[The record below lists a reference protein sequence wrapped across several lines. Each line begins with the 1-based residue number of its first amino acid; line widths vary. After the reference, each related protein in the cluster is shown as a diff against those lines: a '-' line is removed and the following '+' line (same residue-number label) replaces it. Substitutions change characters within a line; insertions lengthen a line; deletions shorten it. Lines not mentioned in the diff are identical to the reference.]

1 MKTISPSRFLSTK
14 ISTTKLAVILM
25 AYEPRFR
32 RTLLLI
38 AMFSVPI
45 IFSIRLASEN
55 FDPDVWWHLRTGEWI
70 VKNLEVPTTD
80 MFSIMRGTNWIAYS
94 WLYEILI
101 YAIHSLLGLTG
112 FVVFGISMSVLTIS
126 LLYSLLRTIS
136 GRIAISVALTGAGA
150 VAMGATLYIRSFRFS
165 ILFLI
170 LELYLLH
177 RARTSS
183 NFRHLLLLPLLFF
196 VWANVHIQF
205 VFGLFVYALFALE
218 VIIDHFKGKALKI
231 VHQGNNITN
240 TVINAKDLKFKSG
253 GKVGTDSGITITGL
267 GPDTQLIAAQPGE
280 IVMNRAA
287 VDGYGADNL
296 LKLNSLFGGSNANNP
311 KSVGSGAATA
321 MSSGGI
327 LQGAKSIIG
336 MGKGVGD
343 QCANTTRAALRAAG
357 HPAAKKRTQKG
368 DLDTPKGTGYNA
380 PSFAASFGGT
390 DMGQVITNKSQIK
403 AGDIILWRA
412 DRNLGGNLNKG
423 AITHVGIAADD
434 GLKNQYDH
442 NRSRGFHYR
451 PHWHSS
457 GGTSWF
463 AGVRLGGKGGS
474 VPPSPGENGGG
485 ASIGNVGDSR
495 LDLQSST
502 QPSIPQYDTS
512 KPYAGGLYTIGG
524 GANMGAAGQQQSSAA
539 GANQSPVPTFSADDP
554 MNPSLL
560 VVKSIYNIVG

>member
-1 MKTISPSRFLSTK
+1 MFTLLKDRLISLFKEQNNLIRSSRESERVTASKEKKKTREEKLEKKDSGKSDKVLDKVAAPFENFFDKIMNFFKFILLGGFLEGLLKVIKDPQILLKPIQDIVNNIIGFFNGIIQWIDDNIVGAFRTLIDYINGGLKNITNTLNNIIKTIPNWMPFK
-14 ISTTKLAVILM
+14 PDPINDPPVIPQIPNLPQIPQ
-25 AYEPRFR
+25 ATFAEPNIQ
-32 RTLLLI
+32 TQ
-38 AMFSVPI
+38 
-45 IFSIRLASEN
+45 N
-55 FDPDVWWHLRTGEWI
+55 TGGKVI
-70 VKNLEVPTTD
+70 
-80 MFSIMRGTNWIAYS
+80 
-94 WLYEILI
+94 
-101 YAIHSLLGLTG
+101 
-112 FVVFGISMSVLTIS
+112 
-126 LLYSLLRTIS
+126 
-136 GRIAISVALTGAGA
+136 
-150 VAMGATLYIRSFRFS
+150 
-165 ILFLI
+165 
-170 LELYLLH
+170 
-177 RARTSS
+177 
-183 NFRHLLLLPLLFF
+183 
-196 VWANVHIQF
+196 NVN
-205 VFGLFVYALFALE
+205 
-218 VIIDHFKGKALKI
+218 
-231 VHQGNNITN
+231 QGNNITN

-343 QCANTTRAALRAAG
+343 QCANTTRAALRSAG